1 MRPPPIVNLKNGFC
15 KYNQNYDK
23 QHLLPPVSLL
33 FWKLRPQIVYY
44 QKPNIEDVYAH
55 APLHG

>member
-1 MRPPPIVNLKNGFC
+1 MRPPPIVNLKIGFC
-15 KYNQNYDK
+15 NYYK
-23 QHLLPPVSLL
+23 NGQKPKLFSSVCLLCQ
-33 FWKLRPQIVYY
+33 RMYAEIVYY